1 MTEHNEEQVLLLR
14 RRRRRCCLIAT
25 GVAILL
31 LLAFFIIILILA
43 LTVFK
48 MKQPIT
54 ELQSAKIDGIAPR
67 VTFPAVDIQLNL
79 TLDLQILVKNR
90 NRASFKHGSGK
101 SLLLYRGKQVGVVDI
116 DPGLIPARGSAVLPC
131 RLALQVDELAS
142 NLGALI
148 RDVLDGELVM
158 ETRTRIPG
166 RVNLLG
172 IFKKHIVAT
181 SECQFTVAVL
191 AFKIQSQKCE
201 NKAGF

>member
-48 MKQPIT
+48 TKQPIT

-101 SLLLYRGKQVGVVDI
+101 SLLLYQGKQVGDVDI

-131 RLALQVDELAS
+131 RLTLQVDEVAS

-191 AFKIQSQKCE
+191 AFKIQSQKCK
-201 NKAGF
+201 NKARF

>member
-14 RRRRRCCLIAT
+14 GRRRRCCLIAT
-25 GVAILL
+25 VVAILL

-48 MKQPIT
+48 TKQPIT

>member
-48 MKQPIT
+48 TKQPIT

-101 SLLLYRGKQVGVVDI
+101 SLLLYRDKQVGVVDI

-131 RLALQVDELAS
+131 RLTLQVDEVAS

-158 ETRTRIPG
+158 ETHTRIPG

-181 SECQFTVAVL
+181 SECQFTFSVL
-191 AFKIQSQKCE
+191 AFKIQSQKCK
-201 NKAGF
+201 NKARF